1 MGVWPLCLKRG
12 HFIHS
17 FHRSGILS
25 SRNSAISF
33 RYQRPQSGLRQ
44 FIAMVTRKDGRHRTG
59 VHGIGGCSYAKRW
72 SSCENSTGPTY
83 RGQVSFFFSF
93 FKAFLKLLFMELQL
107 YQNAIVMLKIT
118 WTSYSKI
125 QRALRERESKHLRY
139 YPQTINF
146 VACCII
152 FFAVLYLKENVLSK
166 MSLVFK
172 KLSHYKKPCISSIA
186 WLYMTNP

>member
-83 RGQVSFFFSF
+83 RGQVSFFLF
-93 FKAFLKLLFMELQL
+93 FQSLSKAPL
-107 YQNAIVMLKIT
+107 YGTAIV
-118 WTSYSKI
+118 SKCNSNAENNMNII
-125 QRALRERESKHLRY
+125 Q
-139 YPQTINF
+139 
-146 VACCII
+146 
-152 FFAVLYLKENVLSK
+152 
-166 MSLVFK
+166 
-172 KLSHYKKPCISSIA
+172 
-186 WLYMTNP
+186 